1 MENVPELSIKE
12 AIPFFL
18 ANVNLQI
25 EGHDMAVPYIVGDP
39 GIGKTRFIE
48 QECEKLGYGFIPFH
62 FSLIPIEEIGGLPVF
77 KKILMSMLN
86 SFAKIKKKFFI
97 KDEESGELAITGTEW
112 TLPDIMTKI
121 YEMAATHPKVVVLL
135 DDFHM
140 CSPAHLSL
148 GYEMFTERK
157 LRDFKLPDNVGF
169 LLAGNHSA
177 KSGAKQMFGAIIN
190 RLAVYKV
197 VPDFSQWMSEYAI
210 PNGINQ
216 KVVSFLKNQIN
227 RPYFIGEESTNEP
240 WPSPRSWSRFSALL
254 NPMEEHYKNMNISL
268 IMYHA
273 NAHVGPKAASEFS
286 AYYDIYSKTE
296 MDQIFNKKKEII
308 IPSNNTDCYIYG
320 MSASNEYVNRIIE
333 AKADSVKN
341 NTKFNKN
348 NKAITDTVDI
358 ISNII
363 VKIGKGS
370 IDISVALLKNIS
382 DYENALGNNNKR
394 EALYIEDIIEK
405 IHTIDPVID
414 SKITKSITEILGAT
428 T

>member
-1 MENVPELSIKE
+1 MDNVPELSIKE
-12 AIPFFL
+12 AVPYFI
-18 ANVNLQI
+18 ANANLQV
-25 EGHDMAVPYIVGDP
+25 EGKDMAIPYIVGDP
-39 GIGKTRFIE
+39 GIGKTRFLE
-48 QECEKLGYGFIPFH
+48 HECQRLGFGFISFH

-77 KKILMSMLN
+77 KKIEDKGKEVS
-86 SFAKIKKKFFI
+86 
-97 KDEESGELAITGTEW
+97 GTEW

-121 YEMAATHPKVVVLL
+121 YEMSAKYPKVIVFL

-157 LRDFKLPDNVGF
+157 LRDYKFPTNVGF
-169 LLAGNHSA
+169 LLAGNYSA

-197 VPDFSQWMSEYAI
+197 VPEFNQWMSEYAI
-210 PNGINQ
+210 PNGVNQ
-216 KVVSFLKNQIN
+216 KVISFLKNQIN
-227 RPYFIGEESTNEP
+227 RPYFLGEESTNEP
-240 WPSPRSWSRFSALL
+240 WPSPRSWTRFSEIL
-254 NPMEEHYKNMNISL
+254 NAMESYVKNISISN
-268 IMYHA
+268 IMYNAH
-273 NAHVGPKAASEFS
+273 AHVGPKAASEFS

-363 VKIGKGS
+363 VKIGKNS

-382 DYENALGNNNKR
+382 DYENALGSNNKR